1 MAVPDWPGTYGYN
14 LFLYPYKTWLLG
26 PFDLFIEHGHRLLG
40 AVVGF
45 VAIGMVIAAFWHE
58 PRRWVVLLVVGVL
71 MAVIGQGVLGGMRVV
86 LGDRTLAMV
95 HGCVGPAFF
104 ALCVVAAV
112 VTSRGWW
119 RAASGDDAIPRI
131 GFLILAI
138 AFALVLVS
146 YGQLV
151 LGAVLRH
158 VQPTASP
165 GGFAL
170 TVVLHVAIAFFLW
183 ILTVA
188 VWLGLR
194 RCGDLTLSRPGA
206 ALIGLVGFQILLG
219 VGTWVVNYGWP
230 SFLGWVPGA
239 TGYLLVSKGFMDS
252 IVVTAH
258 AATGALILAV
268 STLVLV
274 RLLRVRD
281 RRSRARL
288 ASPRLQQDASSTAH
302 PSLTAC

>member
-1 MAVPDWPGTYGYN
+1 
-14 LFLYPYKTWLLG
+14 
-26 PFDLFIEHGHRLLG
+26 
-40 AVVGF
+40 
-45 VAIGMVIAAFWHE
+45 
-58 PRRWVVLLVVGVL
+58 
-71 MAVIGQGVLGGMRVV
+71 
-86 LGDRTLAMV
+86 MV

-112 VTSRGWW
+112 VTSRHWW
-119 RAASGDDAIPRI
+119 LEPSVEDVSQPRI
-131 GFLILAI
+131 GLLILMI
-138 AFALVLVS
+138 AVALVIVS

-158 VQPTASP
+158 VQPAASP

-170 TVVLHVAIAFFLW
+170 TVVLHVAIAFLLW
-183 ILTVA
+183 ILTLA
-188 VWLGLR
+188 GWLGLR

-206 ALIGLVGFQILLG
+206 ALIGLVGLQILLG

-230 SFLGWVPGA
+230 SFLSWVPGA
-239 TGYLLVSKGFMDS
+239 RGYLLVSKGFIDS

-281 RRSRARL
+281 RRLHAQPMR
-288 ASPRLQQDASSTAH
+288 PGLQQDASSAAH
-302 PSLTAC
+302 PSPTAS